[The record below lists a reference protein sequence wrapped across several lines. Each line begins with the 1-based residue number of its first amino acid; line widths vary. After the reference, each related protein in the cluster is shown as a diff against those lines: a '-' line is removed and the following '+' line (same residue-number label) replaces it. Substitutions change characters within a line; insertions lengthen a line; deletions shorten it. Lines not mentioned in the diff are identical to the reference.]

1 MEWSCSVA
9 YQDGIR
15 IMVADQAGNVEGL
28 ELASMRTRG
37 LPRAAKRSRQVYIG
51 NPSTWERAPAD
62 EYLAA
67 FGMALPPT
75 LQKGHQVFHFKDEQ
89 ERHIYIPALA
99 LMRAFFRPFQQVF
112 PIAFTP
118 GNVDLLSYI
127 DFSCTSPVLVVDDH
141 QLRKQINDPRG
152 SERPYE
158 VLRWLQLSRSAKR
171 CAHSVHRNAL
181 DGRIDLALPDGS
193 ARLAL
198 HGLRTP
204 HGFFVEQVTLLSIAT
219 SANDSDTR
227 RPEHFIFHAGA
238 DVTRSAKTA
247 APEITVPRHAD
258 GGTAVTDSEW
268 TVIKQLLESAQRLR
282 PYKHDPRS
290 VFDAILHKLS
300 QQKAWL
306 KTLPE
311 ESTLTVHVLKSC
323 FRRWSLRG
331 AFDHSLSYLQ
341 ACRCTRTTET

>member
-67 FGMALPPT
+67 FGMALPPI
-75 LQKGHQVFHFKDEQ
+75 LQKGHQVFHFQDEQ

-99 LMRAFFRPFQQVF
+99 LMRAFFQPFQQVF

-127 DFSCTSPVLVVDDH
+127 DFSGTAPEVVVDDH
-141 QLRKQINDPRG
+141 KLRKQINDPRC

-158 VLRWLQLSRSAKR
+158 VLRWLQLSRSARR
-171 CAHSVHRNAL
+171 CSQSVHSNAL
-181 DGRIDLALPDGS
+181 EGRIDLYLPEGS
-193 ARLAL
+193 ARLVL
-198 HGLRTP
+198 HGLRTA
-204 HGFFVEQVTLLSIAT
+204 HGLFVEQVTLLSIAT
-219 SANDSDTR
+219 AANDSVTGQA
-227 RPEHFIFHAGA
+227 EHFFFHASA
-238 DVTRSAKTA
+238 DFARTTQTS
-247 APEITVPRHAD
+247 APEIVVPKHAD
-258 GGTAVTDSEW
+258 GRIPVTDSEW
-268 TVIKQLLESAQRLR
+268 VAIGPLLESRDRRR
-282 PYKHDPRS
+282 PYKHDPRA
-290 VFDAILHKLS
+290 VFDAILHKLVLR
-300 QQKAWL
+300 QAWL
-306 KTLPE
+306 TTLSG

-323 FRRWSLRG
+323 FRRWSIRG
-331 AFDHSLSYLQ
+331 AFDLALSHLRV
-341 ACRCTRTTET
+341 CRVSCY